1 MSAAPLLER
10 LAKLLA
16 ELGLDAVMMNACEA
30 GRPIVRRTKPYW
42 PSWRRR
48 LKKETKKVSRAAELK
63 AVQAENELAIRD
75 MIRRWKALPM
85 NQRVHFLRRRLPN
98 GGTAL

>member
-1 MSAAPLLER
+1 M
-10 LAKLLA
+10 
-16 ELGLDAVMMNACEA
+16 
-30 GRPIVRRTKPYW
+30 
-42 PSWRRR
+42 
-48 LKKETKKVSRAAELK
+48 KKTKKASRAAELK

-98 GGTAL
+98 GGTVL